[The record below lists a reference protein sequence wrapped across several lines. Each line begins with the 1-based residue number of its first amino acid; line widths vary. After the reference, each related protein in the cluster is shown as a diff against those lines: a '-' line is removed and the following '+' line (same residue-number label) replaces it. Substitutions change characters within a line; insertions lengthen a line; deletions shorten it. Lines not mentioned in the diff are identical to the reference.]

1 MARSVTPRI
10 AGLRPGTSPPPV
22 RMPMTPFFVLILAIN
37 CRFAPLGDV
46 EPEIISLGGGFRKR
60 RTLLCL
66 SSIILSPLNSN
77 VKMSLHETGDIH
89 VESEGTA
96 ASERDQRMHQ
106 GRHGVCQRHR
116 TPLSERAPSKAL
128 EETLARS
135 RGGGA
140 GSRQPRPAQP
150 PSTTRAHPSGCVAPG
165 SHQVCRLQR
174 PPSLRKTL

>member
-1 MARSVTPRI
+1 MAFRANLRSTKLCTGRRNNQSKNSNQTGNPCHPSSISRCRNNSHGRI
-10 AGLRPGTSPPPV
+10 STLRRRSPAV
-22 RMPMTPFFVLILAIN
+22 NFAFV
-37 CRFAPLGDV
+37 C
-46 EPEIISLGGGFRKR
+46 
-60 RTLLCL
+60 CL

-96 ASERDQRMHQ
+96 ASERDQCMHQ
-106 GRHGVCQRHR
+106 GRHGVCQRRR

-150 PSTTRAHPSGCVAPG
+150 PSTTRAHPSGRVAPG